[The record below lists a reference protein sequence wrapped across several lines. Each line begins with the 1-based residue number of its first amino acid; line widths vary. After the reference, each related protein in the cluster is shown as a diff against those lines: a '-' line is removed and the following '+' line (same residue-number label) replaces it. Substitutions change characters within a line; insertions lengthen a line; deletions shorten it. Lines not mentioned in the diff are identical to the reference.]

1 MDTEIIRLHKAGK
14 RDESLRR
21 FAEKYQSR
29 LYAVARRQIGNN
41 EDALDAVQEIL
52 IHFDESLPKF
62 KGESSLYTWTF
73 RLAMNVC
80 LNYKR
85 KHSRANQYAP
95 LDEKTI
101 NIGLLTS
108 ESPADNPDTM
118 CRTRFRQYVVEQA
131 LLELPEAQRAVL
143 VLCDLEEMTA
153 PQVAQVLEINPNAV
167 KSRLRRARLAFKRI
181 VDKEF
186 QALGIEA
193 DGLHAFECTHQYLSE
208 ISVG

>member
-1 MDTEIIRLHKAGK
+1 MDTEIIRLHSEGK
-14 RDESLRR
+14 RDESLRK

-41 EDALDAVQEIL
+41 ADALDAVQEIL

-85 KHSRANQYAP
+85 KHSRANQSAP
-95 LDEKTI
+95 LDEKTL
-101 NIGLLTS
+101 NTGLLIS
-108 ESPADNPDTM
+108 ESPADNPDVM

-131 LLELPEAQRAVL
+131 LLELPDAQRAVL

-167 KSRLRRARLAFKRI
+167 KARLRRARLAFKKI
-181 VDKEF
+181 VDREF
-186 QALGIEA
+186 EALGIEA
-193 DGLHAFECTHQYLSE
+193 DGLHAFECTHRYLSE